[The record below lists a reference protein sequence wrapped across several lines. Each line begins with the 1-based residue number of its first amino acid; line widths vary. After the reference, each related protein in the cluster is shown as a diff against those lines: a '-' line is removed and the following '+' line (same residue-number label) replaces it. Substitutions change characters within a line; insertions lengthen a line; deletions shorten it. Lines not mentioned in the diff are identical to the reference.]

1 MYFYVTGDLA
11 DAKTNDLIGSRQFL
25 EEWQYYGDILRDTKI
40 VERTLWLDIRGN
52 HGKFVIKL

>member
-1 MYFYVTGDLA
+1 MCFYVAGDLA